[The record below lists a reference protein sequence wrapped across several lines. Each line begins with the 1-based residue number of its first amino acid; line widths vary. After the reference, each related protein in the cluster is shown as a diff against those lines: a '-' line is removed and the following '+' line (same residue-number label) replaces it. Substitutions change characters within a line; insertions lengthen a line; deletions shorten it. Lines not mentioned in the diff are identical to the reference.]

1 MGAEE
6 NLPYIREESPTRQ
19 APAIK
24 GQVKVFCS
32 KFELDHKEKL
42 LIKRGALFGGT
53 GNGARASGRPAA
65 QFLLG
70 ARYHETGR
78 IMNRDS
84 LQVIFRNPN
93 LDESKFSL

>member
-1 MGAEE
+1 M
-6 NLPYIREESPTRQ
+6 
-19 APAIK
+19 
-24 GQVKVFCS
+24 KVFCS
-32 KFELDHKEKL
+32 KFELDYKEKL
-42 LIKRGALFGGT
+42 LFKRGALFGGT
-53 GNGARASGRPAA
+53 GNGARASGRPGA

-70 ARYHETGR
+70 VRYHETGR